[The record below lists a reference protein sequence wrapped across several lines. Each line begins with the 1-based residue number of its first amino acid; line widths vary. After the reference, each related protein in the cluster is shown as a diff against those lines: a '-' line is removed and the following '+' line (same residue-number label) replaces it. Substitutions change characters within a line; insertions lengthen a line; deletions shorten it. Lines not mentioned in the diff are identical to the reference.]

1 VRFDGNAAPT
11 GWKLETVMTAR
22 LIFNI
27 LAVCGAA
34 TFAGVMLN
42 IGLTLGAY
50 WRGLP
55 PSEFLDWFSA
65 NNHLIAR
72 TIPLVVLPTL
82 IGLAGSLWFGWTEP
96 TTRYLWLAS
105 LGLVIGILI
114 ITFAYHLPTNSAF
127 AAKSI
132 PLDQVPAT
140 LNLWLSL
147 HTVRIALGLIASV
160 VGLVAV
166 AR

>member
-1 VRFDGNAAPT
+1 
-11 GWKLETVMTAR
+11 MTTR

-34 TFAGVMLN
+34 IFTGVMLN
-42 IGLTLGAY
+42 IGLTFGAY
-50 WRGLP
+50 WKGLP
-55 PSEFLDWFSA
+55 PVEFLDWFSA

-82 IGLAGSLWFGWTEP
+82 IGLAGSLWLGWTEP
-96 TTRYLWLAS
+96 TARYLWLAS
-105 LGLVIGILI
+105 LGCVIGILI
-114 ITFAYHLPTNSAF
+114 ITFSYHLPTNSAF
-127 AAKSI
+127 AAKSV

-147 HTVRIALGLIASV
+147 HSVRIALGLAASV
-160 VGLVAV
+160 LGVVAI

>member
-1 VRFDGNAAPT
+1 MEV
-11 GWKLETVMTAR
+11 VMTTR

-34 TFAGVMLN
+34 TFTGVMLN

-50 WRGLP
+50 WKGLP
-55 PSEFLDWFSA
+55 PGEFLNWFSA
-65 NNHLIAR
+65 NNHLIGR
-72 TIPLVVLPTL
+72 TIPLVLLPTL
-82 IGLAGSLWFGWTEP
+82 VGLAGSLWFGWSES

-105 LGLVIGILI
+105 LALVMGILI

-132 PLDQVPAT
+132 PLDQVSGA
-140 LNLWLSL
+140 LNVWLSL
-147 HTVRIALGLIASV
+147 HAVRVFLGLLASV
-160 VGLVAV
+160 LGAV
-166 AR
+166 AMTR